1 MAPLKTS
8 QLAGGL
14 PARLLWVA
22 FFFFSSSCLIFA
34 DAVVSRS
41 VAQSFKEYDLKA
53 VFLFNFAQFVEWP
66 AEAFPDAGAP
76 LVIGVLGS
84 DPFGA
89 ALDQTVRGEMANGHP
104 FLIKRYADINE
115 VSGCHIL
122 FISRSETAHLGQIV
136 DRLRGRNILTVSD
149 ADDFAERG
157 GMILF
162 VTENNRIRLKINV
175 AAAKAAKLSL
185 SSKLLR
191 PAEIVGSGQQ
201 G

>member
-1 MAPLKTS
+1 MAPLSTS
-8 QLAGGL
+8 GFRASL
-14 PARLLWVA
+14 PVRLLSVV
-22 FFFFSSSCLIFA
+22 FFSLCSSCLIFA
-34 DAVVSRS
+34 QAALSPS
-41 VAQSFKEYDLKA
+41 AAQAFREYDLKA

-66 AEAFPDAGAP
+66 AEAFPDANAP

-84 DPFGA
+84 DPFGG
-89 ALDQTVRGEMANGHP
+89 ALDQTVRGEAANGHP
-104 FLIKRYADINE
+104 FLIKRYNSVDE

-122 FISRSETAHLGQIV
+122 FISRSETGHLAQIV
-136 DRLRGRNILTVSD
+136 DRLRGKNTLTVSD
-149 ADDFAERG
+149 ADEFAQRG

-175 AAAKAAKLSL
+175 GAARAAKLSL

-191 PAEIVGSGQQ
+191 PAEIVGSEQQ

>member
-1 MAPLKTS
+1 MALLKTPRVVS
-8 QLAGGL
+8 L
-14 PARLLWVA
+14 PVRLVSAA
-22 FFFFSSSCLIFA
+22 FFLLCGSCLIFA
-34 DAVVSRS
+34 DTVLSPS
-41 VAQSFKEYDLKA
+41 LAQAFREYDLKA

-66 AEAFPDAGAP
+66 TEAFPDANAP

-89 ALDQTVRGEMANGHP
+89 ALDQTVRGETANGHP
-104 FLIKRYADINE
+104 FLIKRYSNVDD

-136 DRLRGRNILTVSD
+136 ERLRGKNTLTVSD
-149 ADDFAERG
+149 ADDFAQRG

-175 AAAKAAKLSL
+175 AAAKAARLSL

-191 PAEIVGSGQQ
+191 PAEIVGSEQQ